1 MKKSI
6 LALVFAASFASLS
19 AQTETEKKE
28 SNNDYNKW
36 SIELDGGF
44 NKPQRPMGAGAYTE
58 IVSPYVVNLGARY
71 MFNNKFGLKADFGY
85 NSFQEES
92 GSVDFD
98 TKLYRVA
105 VQGVVNAGRVLN
117 FED

>member
-44 NKPQRPMGAGAYTE
+44 NKPKDRW
-58 IVSPYVVNLGARY
+58 
-71 MFNNKFGLKADFGY
+71 
-85 NSFQEES
+85 
-92 GSVDFD
+92 
-98 TKLYRVA
+98 
-105 VQGVVNAGRVLN
+105 VQGLTPK
-117 FED
+117 